1 MKRERSRSEELFL
14 RAAKV
19 VPGGIYGHLAPA
31 GGLPGS
37 FPNYAASGK
46 GCRFM
51 DVDGNEWLDFLCGYG
66 SSLFGFG
73 DPEIEEAAE
82 RQRREGA
89 VLNQPTERM
98 VELAEALTER
108 IDFAQWAVFAKN
120 GSDVTTWAT
129 RVAREHTGRSIVLKA
144 KGAYHGVD
152 AWCDP
157 GFGGRIPED
166 RAAIREFAWNDLDG
180 FHSLL
185 KECGE
190 EIAAVILT
198 PYHHAAFGASEMPA
212 DGFWEEVES
221 ACRSR
226 GIALI
231 LDDVRAGFRLHD
243 GGSHRA
249 FGFTP
254 DLSCYSKA
262 LGNGYAISACLGR
275 EEFRRAAREVF
286 LTGSCWN
293 DAVAM
298 AAALKCLELGPD
310 RGVVEK
316 LDQLG
321 RRLGSGLEEHAS
333 KHGLPLTM
341 TGPPAMPF
349 PCFEEDENLYSMQ
362 RFCESC
368 AEKGLFFHPHH
379 NWFLCGAH
387 DEAAIDEALVVAEA
401 ALAEM
406 AREND

>member
-1 MKRERSRSEELFL
+1 VKRERTRSEELFL
-14 RAAKV
+14 RATKV
-19 VPGGIYGHLAPA
+19 VPGGIYGHVAPA
-31 GGLPGS
+31 GGLPGD
-37 FPNYAASGK
+37 FPNYASGGT
-46 GCRFM
+46 GCRFR

-66 SSLFGFG
+66 SSLLGYG
-73 DPEIEEAAE
+73 DPEVEEAAE

-89 VLNQPTERM
+89 VLNHPTERM

-129 RVAREHTGRSIVLKA
+129 RVAREHTGRSLILKA

-166 RAAIREFAWNDLDG
+166 RSAVREFTWNDLDG
-180 FHSLL
+180 LGELL
-185 KECGE
+185 E
-190 EIAAVILT
+190 ERGDEVAAIVLT
-198 PYHHAAFGASEMPA
+198 PYHHAAFGPSEMPA
-212 DGFWEEVES
+212 EGFWTGVEEFCGE
-221 ACRSR
+221 R
-226 GIALI
+226 GIVLI

-243 GGSHRA
+243 GGSHRL

-262 LGNGYAISACLGR
+262 LGNGYAISACVGR

-298 AAALKCLELGPD
+298 AAALKCLEAAKERRVVD
-310 RGVVEK
+310 R
-316 LDQLG
+316 LNALG
-321 RRLGSGLEEHAS
+321 RRLVDGLATQAG
-333 KHGLPLTM
+333 KHGFAIDV

-349 PCFEEDENLYSMQ
+349 PWFEEDENLYLLQ
-362 RFCESC
+362 RFCGLC
-368 AEKGLFFHPHH
+368 AEEGVFFHPHH

-387 DEAAIDEALVVAEA
+387 GESEIDEALAVSAR
-401 ALAEM
+401 ALAKMGE
-406 AREND
+406 EKS